1 MTRPVP
7 TEGYAPA
14 ARGFCCPEVDLRA
27 RLFLITPR
35 RVDAAAFAPQLEAAL
50 SAGDVASLLIAPEV
64 SSAAELQ
71 AIAETL
77 VPIAQKHDV
86 AALVVGDSRVMG
98 RARADGLHV
107 EGGLAAL
114 TEATEA
120 LQPKSIVGAGNL
132 RVRHEAMEAGE
143 AGADYVFFG
152 LLDLDETD
160 EPHRKTLDLGAWWAE
175 LFEPPCV
182 LLAGR
187 SMASVEVCARTGAD
201 FVALRAAVW
210 EHPEG
215 PAAAIVEANA
225 VLDRVAK
232 DFPDAE

>member
-1 MTRPVP
+1 M
-7 TEGYAPA
+7 
-14 ARGFCCPEVDLRA
+14 RA

-35 RVDAAAFAPQLEAAL
+35 RFDLDAYATELEAAL

-64 SSAAELQ
+64 TADIDLQ
-71 AIAETL
+71 AIAERL
-77 VPIAQKHDV
+77 VPIAQAHDV
-86 AALVVGDSRVMG
+86 ATLVVDDSRIMG

-107 EGGLAAL
+107 EAGPVAL
-114 TEATEA
+114 KEAIDA
-120 LQPKSIVGAGNL
+120 LQPKSIVGIGNI

-143 AGADYVFFG
+143 AGVDYVFFG
-152 LLDLDETD
+152 LIDLEETD
-160 EPHRKTLDLGAWWAE
+160 EAHRKTLDLGAWWAE

-187 SMASVEVCARTGAD
+187 SMQSVEDCARTGAD

-215 PAAAIVEANA
+215 AAAAIRAANA
-225 VLDRVAK
+225 ILDKVSV
-232 DFPDAE
+232 DFPDEA